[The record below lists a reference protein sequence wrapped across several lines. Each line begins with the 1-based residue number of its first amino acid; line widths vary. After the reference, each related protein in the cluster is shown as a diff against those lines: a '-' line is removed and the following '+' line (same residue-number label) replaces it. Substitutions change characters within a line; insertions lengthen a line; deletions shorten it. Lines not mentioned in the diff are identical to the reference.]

1 MRKPGATRRQYRII
15 YGGLCSWLAGQLG
28 RVPTVADATGDAL
41 AAYLRHL
48 ERSGGRDGGG
58 ARPATLRVYGA
69 MLRALCR
76 ELNGDQQAL
85 AVRPPRHRPGPPE
98 AITERQW
105 ANLLRVPDLR
115 TRAGRRDHAVLRV
128 LGDLGL
134 RGGELRALAGR
145 HLRRPRSDSPR
156 RRLLV
161 PGKGGAERQLAMPR
175 ACQQAV
181 ESWLLVHPLARRGE
195 IDPDAPLFV
204 RLGRHERL
212 SPGPLSAGAVHDLVR
227 RCATEAGIPRRL
239 AHPHQLRTFCATR
252 LLEAGIPLHQ
262 VSQMLG
268 HATLQTTARY
278 AALRSG
284 WDEELAEMTERLE
297 RR

>member
-1 MRKPGATRRQYRII
+1 MDTRNSARGTPPLVRCSRAAGA
-15 YGGLCSWLAGQLG
+15 A
-28 RVPTVADATGDAL
+28 PAPPAEHHVADPSRAEPGILD
-41 AAYLRHL
+41 LRQWMAGL
-48 ERSGGRDGGG
+48 ERSCRTSAWGIRLTTVSAGSARARKC
-58 ARPATLRVYGA
+58 ARPA
-69 MLRALCR
+69 
-76 ELNGDQQAL
+76 
-85 AVRPPRHRPGPPE
+85 
-98 AITERQW
+98 
-105 ANLLRVPDLR
+105 R
-115 TRAGRRDHAVLRV
+115 TRSGRRDHAILRV